1 MEDQASGNSQMNV
14 RMSMIRLVNRLSC
27 AGFAPATI
35 WRARISKPTMRRAVA
50 VILISSFFMSPLPG
64 RSEDAR
70 IAINPAY
77 YSNEIFRAYEDYYH
91 PRVQRLRERYGLD
104 RVVAGETD
112 EFKRI
117 LLLRHWIHTTMAI
130 DDAHPTPVKFDTFA
144 ILDAA
149 LKGGKFNCT
158 HFSIVQQAV
167 LNSYGYVTRRL
178 GIGPGLPEEGFDGHH
193 AVNEVWVNSLA
204 KWVAVDA
211 KYDLHFEKDGIPLS
225 ALEIRDE
232 VWKNRGRDLTP
243 AFGPERKP
251 TDPRMNSPFWGRW
264 ATPIVYR
271 WLSWETST
279 NRFTAYPAAPSS
291 TLVMY
296 DDPIFRENTW
306 YRDGK
311 PHWAYG
317 TPYLLKI
324 ANRHWI
330 YWTPNV
336 ISAKVDFTGKQ
347 VRIQLE
353 SFTPNFK
360 TYQMRVGDG
369 PWQDCDELLQ
379 MDVKE
384 SVQHYAFRA
393 VNLFGVTGPPHVIE
407 VQPQIWGFLR
417 QLMK

>member
-1 MEDQASGNSQMNV
+1 
-14 RMSMIRLVNRLSC
+14 L
-27 AGFAPATI
+27 
-35 WRARISKPTMRRAVA
+35 RISNGLFCIGSALATVWPAWILKVRVRRV
-50 VILISSFFMSPLPG
+50 VTILLVSSCFVSPPPAC
-64 RSEDAR
+64 SADAEGVK
-70 IAINPAY
+70 NPVY
-77 YSNEIFRAYEDYYH
+77 QSNEIFPAYEEYH
-91 PRVQRLRERYGLD
+91 DPRVERLREQYGLD
-104 RVVAGETD
+104 RVVQGETD

-117 LLLRHWIHTTMAI
+117 LLLRHWIHTHMAI
-130 DDAHPTPVKFDTFA
+130 DDAHPTPVKLDTFA

-158 HFSIVQQAV
+158 HFSIVAQAI

-211 KYDLHFEKDGIPLS
+211 KYDLHFEKDGVPLS

-232 VWKNRGRDLTP
+232 VWKNRARDLRP

-251 TDPRMNSPFWGRW
+251 TDPRMNSPCWGRW

-271 WLSWETST
+271 WLSWEVST
-279 NRFTAYPAAPSS
+279 NRFTAYPAALSS
-291 TLVMY
+291 VLVMY
-296 DDPIFRENTW
+296 DDSIFRNNTW

-317 TPYLLKI
+317 TQYLLKI
-324 ANRHWI
+324 SNRHWI

-336 ISAKVDFTGKQ
+336 IRAKEELAGDH

-360 TYQMRVGDG
+360 TYQIRMGNG
-369 PWQDCDELLQ
+369 PWQDCKDHLQ
-379 MDVKE
+379 VQVKE
-384 SVQHYAFRA
+384 SIQHCAVRA
-393 VNLFGVTGPPHVIE
+393 MNLFGVTGPPHLIDIPS
-407 VQPQIWGFLR
+407 QKWGFLQKFMTQDKDAR
-417 QLMK
+417 

>member
-1 MEDQASGNSQMNV
+1 M
-14 RMSMIRLVNRLSC
+14 
-27 AGFAPATI
+27 
-35 WRARISKPTMRRAVA
+35 RARIANIAAALV
-50 VILISSFFMSPLPG
+50 LICMVEP
-64 RSEDAR
+64 
-70 IAINPAY
+70 AIRHQEALAGENPAF
-77 YSNEIFRAYEDYYH
+77 YSNEIFPAYENFYS
-91 PRVQRLRERYGLD
+91 PRMRALRERYGLD

-130 DDAHPTPVKFDTFA
+130 DDIHPARVEPEAFA

-158 HFSIVQQAV
+158 QFSIVQEAV
-167 LNSYGYVTRRL
+167 LNSFGYVTRRL

-211 KYDLHFEKDGIPLS
+211 KYDLHFEKKGLPLS

-232 VWKNRGRDLTP
+232 VWKNGARDVTA
-243 AFGPERKP
+243 AFGPGRMP
-251 TDPRMNSPFWGRW
+251 TDPNANSPFWGRW
-264 ATPIVYR
+264 VTPVVYR
-271 WLSWETST
+271 WVSWEIST
-279 NRFTAYPAAPSS
+279 NRFTAYPAALSS

-296 DDPIFRENTW
+296 DDGIFRRHIW

-317 TPYLLKI
+317 TPYLLKV

-336 ISAKVDFTGKQ
+336 VQARMRVTGRR
-347 VRIQLE
+347 VHIHLE

-360 TYQMRVGDG
+360 THQMRVGSG
-369 PWQDCDELLQ
+369 QWQNCGGE
-379 MDVKE
+379 
-384 SVQHYAFRA
+384 VQIDLSGKDRRCAFRTL
-393 VNLFGVTGPPHVIE
+393 NLFGVSGPPHVVSI
-407 VQPQIWGFLR
+407 QAHP
-417 QLMK
+417 